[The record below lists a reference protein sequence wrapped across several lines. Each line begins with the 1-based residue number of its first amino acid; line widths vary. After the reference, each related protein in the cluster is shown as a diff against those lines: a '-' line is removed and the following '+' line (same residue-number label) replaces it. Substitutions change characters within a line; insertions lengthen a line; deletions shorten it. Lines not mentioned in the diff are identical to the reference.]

1 MTPMHMGAF
10 VVVLTA
16 GFAAVNHR
24 LLRLPTSIGLVIIA
38 LVASM
43 VTMAVD
49 AIIPGLGGA
58 QMIRGLVESIDFN
71 EAVMDGM
78 LGFLLFA
85 GALQVDLDDL
95 KSERGIIDR
104 KSTRLKSSD

>member
-1 MTPMHMGAF
+1 
-10 VVVLTA
+10 
-16 GFAAVNHR
+16 
-24 LLRLPTSIGLVIIA
+24 
-38 LVASM
+38 M

-85 GALQVDLDDL
+85 GALQVDLADL
-95 KSERGIIDR
+95 KSERWLIGFMAILR
-104 KSTRLKSSD
+104 VALAALLVGFGSSWAAGVRFLSALFFGWLFPPTAPISMLGL

>member
-1 MTPMHMGAF
+1 MRPPLRRRHRSAPSEAPMTPMHMAAML
-10 VVVLTA
+10 VVLTA
-16 GFAAVNHR
+16 AFAAVNHH

-71 EAVMDGM
+71 EGSAENTSELQSIKRTSYAV
-78 LGFLLFA
+78 FC
-85 GALQVDLDDL
+85 
-95 KSERGIIDR
+95 
-104 KSTRLKSSD
+104 

>member
-16 GFAAVNHR
+16 AFAAVNHH

-58 QMIRGLVESIDFN
+58 QMIRGLAESIDFN
-71 EAVMDGM
+71 EAVIDGM

-95 KSERGIIDR
+95 TSEDR
-104 KSTRLKSSD
+104 KSTLLNPSQQ